1 MLHQNSVSKKLTA
14 PFSLLS
20 FKDVKVSNP
29 TARDKIVLGSKSWP
43 YKLLYILNQI
53 LAEAIFWYTFALLKL
68 LEVS

>member
-29 TARDKIVLGSKSWP
+29 TARAKIVLGSKSWP
-43 YKLLYILNQI
+43 YKFTLHFKPN
-53 LAEAIFWYTFALLKL
+53 F
-68 LEVS
+68 S